1 MEINIRNL
9 GKTYTGGI
17 RALHDINLEIGN
29 GMFGLLGPNGAGKT
43 TLMRII
49 ATLLPPTEGS
59 ILVNGISVQEKPGE
73 TRRLLGYL
81 PQSFNV
87 YPQLSVWEFLDYLA
101 LLSGL
106 EESREERIEAVLGQ
120 VNLTKQR
127 NLRTKKLSGGMKRR
141 LGIAQALLNEPQLL
155 IVDEPTAGLDPE
167 ERVRFRNL
175 LSVISGDRVVILS
188 THIVEDVASTC
199 NDVAVIH
206 EGQILFRGTPSDLT
220 KIATGKVWTLTVSQ
234 EERTR
239 LQKQHRILS
248 VVHSVE
254 GWQLRMLSDESPTP
268 KAALT
273 QPTIE
278 DGYMHLMSD
287 QEEVR

>member
-1 MEINIRNL
+1 MEIKIQNL

-17 RALHDINLEIGN
+17 RALHDVNLEIGN

-59 ILVNGISVQEKPGE
+59 VLINGVSVQEKPGE
-73 TRRLLGYL
+73 IRRLLGYL

-106 EESREERIEAVLGQ
+106 GESRVECVEAVLGQ
-120 VNLTKQR
+120 VNLTEQR

-141 LGIAQALLNEPQLL
+141 LGIAQALLNDPQLL

-175 LSVISGDRVVILS
+175 LSAISGDRVVILS

-206 EGQILFRGTPSDLT
+206 KGQILFRGTPTDLT
-220 KIATGKVWTLTVSQ
+220 KRAKGKVWTLTVSQ
-234 EERTR
+234 EERAR
-239 LQKQHRILS
+239 LQEQHRVLS
-248 VVHSVE
+248 VVHTAE
-254 GWQLRMLSDESPTP
+254 GWQVRLLSDESPVP
-268 KAALT
+268 QANST

-278 DGYMHLMSD
+278 DGYMHLMRI